1 MRAPTYTAAMR
12 VRFAALLALS
22 GALVPPPLGAGLRA
36 QIPLGDLAQV
46 ARLRAEHSRPQQI
59 KALEPFWADLSYD
72 YRQNQQFLDQRIAAV
87 AQLGD
92 SIVPLLLE
100 KLQPS
105 QGGANARNLADNC
118 RRVLERFDPGSFVD
132 ALAELANGD
141 NAIGRSEAIQ
151 LLGLA
156 RVPQAGRI
164 LTDLVGRTTGEDQLQ
179 VVRSLRLLRVAS
191 AAPKVVPMLGA
202 QDRRVREEV
211 LAYLIAAGAASVADT
226 VVEALS
232 TETDGRMLQ
241 HYIDYFAGCVRS
253 DERATNALLPLLER
267 DRLDSH
273 DLRLLVRALADVA
286 PPGHAATCRKL
297 HELIDPADT
306 SALAVQAAVT
316 LYRLGDK
323 QGVARLKR
331 TLDEL
336 IRRRKKEAALYE
348 QRASLLF
355 AIEEYADAIK
365 DYESIIDNT
374 EGLAMTRRAYEGLI
388 LCEARRRKTTN
399 LIKLLKASGM
409 TVAEIEALAQ
419 SDAAL
424 RQALGHDR
432 VRTFLQ
438 NLAKEQ
444 APR

>member
-1 MRAPTYTAAMR
+1 MR
-12 VRFAALLALS
+12 VRPTPLLALS
-22 GALVPPPLGAGLRA
+22 IALAPAPLPAGLC
-36 QIPLGDLAQV
+36 AQV
-46 ARLRAEHSRPQQI
+46 ALGELAQLARQRAEHTRPQQI

-72 YRQNQQFLDQRIAAV
+72 YRQNQQFVDQRIAAV

-105 QGGANARNLADNC
+105 QASATARNLAANC
-118 RRVLERFDPGSFVD
+118 RRVLERFDPASFVD
-132 ALAELANGD
+132 ALGELANGE
-141 NAIGRSEAIQ
+141 NEIARGEAIR

-156 RVPQAGRI
+156 RVPQAARI
-164 LTDLVGRTTGEDQLQ
+164 LTDLLGRTAGEDQLL

-191 AAPKVVPMLGA
+191 AAPKIVPMLGA
-202 QDRRVREEV
+202 QDRHVREEV

-226 VVEALS
+226 VVDALG
-232 TETDGRMLQ
+232 TETDPRLLP
-241 HYIDYFAGCVRS
+241 HYIDYFASCVRAN
-253 DERATNALLPLLER
+253 ERATAALLPLLER
-267 DRLDSH
+267 DKLDYQDTRS
-273 DLRLLVRALADVA
+273 LVRALAEVA
-286 PPGHAATCRKL
+286 PPGHEATCRRL
-297 HELIDPADT
+297 HELVDANDT
-306 SALAVQAAVT
+306 SSLAVQAAVT

-331 TLDEL
+331 TLDEQ
-336 IRRRKKEAALYE
+336 IRRRRKEAALYE

-355 AIEEYADAIK
+355 AIEEYTDAIK

-409 TVAEIEALAQ
+409 TVAEIEAFAQ
-419 SDAAL
+419 TDAAL

-432 VRTFLQ
+432 VRTFMQ
-438 NLAKEQ
+438 SLAKEQ